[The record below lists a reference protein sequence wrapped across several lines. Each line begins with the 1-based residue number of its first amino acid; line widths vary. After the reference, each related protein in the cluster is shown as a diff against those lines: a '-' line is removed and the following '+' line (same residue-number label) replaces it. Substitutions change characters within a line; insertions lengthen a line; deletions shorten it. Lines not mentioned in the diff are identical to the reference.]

1 MSRLHGSGNGCW
13 KDNDQV
19 RRVTVKRKMEIKVSN
34 NTIVSRRDILIHTVE
49 AVFSREFIN
58 QLESDLINGKV
69 INND

>member
-19 RRVTVKRKMEIKVSN
+19 RRVTVKRKVEIKVSN

>member
-19 RRVTVKRKMEIKVSN
+19 RRVTVKRKVEIKVSN
-34 NTIVSRRDILIHTVE
+34 DTVVSRRDILIHTVE
-49 AVFSREFIN
+49 AVFSREYIN

>member
-1 MSRLHGSGNGCW
+1 MSRLHGSGNACW
-13 KDNDQV
+13 KNNDQV

-49 AVFSREFIN
+49 AVFSREYIN

>member
-1 MSRLHGSGNGCW
+1 MSRLHGSGNACW
-13 KDNDQV
+13 KNNDQV
-19 RRVTVKRKMEIKVSN
+19 RRVTVKRKMEIKVSS

-49 AVFSREFIN
+49 AVFSREYIN

>member
-1 MSRLHGSGNGCW
+1 MSRLHGSGTGCW

-19 RRVTVKRKMEIKVSN
+19 RRVTVKRKVEIKVSN

-49 AVFSREFIN
+49 AVFSREYIN